1 MNELYISKQR
11 IIDNKK
17 GIYAYEIVFKDS
29 SNKPIGFSNSLKAT
43 SKLIIN
49 SIGSSE
55 LNKLLGKDAMAFI
68 NVDETTLTKGIL
80 DVLDKDRFILNI
92 LEDITLNEAVI
103 TSIIAYKKKGFKFSL
118 EHFDSSARMIV
129 KFQRLFN
136 YIDIIKMDI
145 LTSEYENLEK
155 VMNKFKSTRIKLLAQ
170 GVESKE
176 DFEDCM
182 EMGFDYYQGNYID
195 KAEVVE
201 MQATKEPTQIV
212 VMQLI
217 KIIKNNNE
225 TEELESFIK
234 RQPDLS
240 FKLIEFF
247 NNLQKLDIKVE
258 SLMQVITLMGRD
270 KLLRWLLVYLYSEV
284 SQNSASK
291 TILDIAIRR
300 AEYME
305 AEADPKNKDKAYLAG
320 MFSMLSSIFDTN
332 IKDLMAY
339 VQMDRDITQLVLEK
353 KGIFAASL
361 MHAEVAEKIYL
372 KKIMMANFDRLNTVD
387 LIYTLEDGGIEVNKD
402 DI

>member
-1 MNELYISKQR
+1 MNELYISKQK
-11 IIDNKK
+11 IIDSKK
-17 GIYAYEIVFKDS
+17 DIYAYEIVFKDA

-43 SKLIIN
+43 SRLIIN

-103 TSIIAYKKKGFKFSL
+103 TSIVKYKKKGFKFSL
-118 EHFDSSARMIV
+118 EHFDSSARMII

-155 VMNKFKSTRIKLLAQ
+155 VMKKFKPTRIKLLAQ

-201 MQATKEPTQIV
+201 IQAAKEPTLIV

-258 SLMQVITLMGRD
+258 SLIQVITLMGRN
-270 KLLRWLLVYLYSEV
+270 KLLRWLIVYLYSEV
-284 SQNSASK
+284 SENSASK
-291 TILDIAIRR
+291 TILDMAIRR
-300 AEYME
+300 AEHME
-305 AEADPKNKDKAYLAG
+305 AEADLKNKDKAYLAG
-320 MFSMLSSIFDTN
+320 MFSMLGSIFDTN

-339 VQMDRDITQLVLEK
+339 VQMDSDITQLVLNK

-372 KKIMMANFDRLNTVD
+372 KKIMMANFEQLNTVD
-387 LIYTLEDGGIEVNKD
+387 LIYTLEDGGIDINKD